1 MYLRALLLSLPALCA
16 AANAATQPVVLD
28 QGYRQMY
35 DLRFADAHETFRQ
48 YQIAH
53 PDDPM
58 GPVSDAAAY
67 LFSEFDRLHILQSE
81 FFTHDQHFITDHKL
95 TPDPEVKK
103 KFEAAIEAT
112 KTLCNRKPDDRNSRF
127 ASVLRNGLHSDYLAL
142 IEKRYGPSLA
152 EMKAGRVEAEK
163 LLATNP
169 ELYDAWLAVGIENY
183 MLSVKAAP
191 VRWLLKLGGA
201 RTDRATGLQKLQLVA
216 DKGHYL
222 QPFARLLLAVA
233 ALRDNDKGKARTL
246 LTGLVGEYPNN
257 QLFRQELARLSPV
270 VARSETK

>member
-1 MYLRALLLSLPALCA
+1 MIYRALLLSLPALCA
-16 AANAATQPVVLD
+16 AYASTGQVQLD

-48 YQIAH
+48 FRVDH

-81 FFTHDQHFITDHKL
+81 FFTHDQHFITDNKL
-95 TPDPEVKK
+95 VPDPEVKK
-103 KFEAAIEAT
+103 KFEAAIET
-112 KTLCNRKPDDRNSRF
+112 TSTLCSRKPDDLNSRF

-142 IEKRYGPSLA
+142 IEKRYGPSLS
-152 EMKAGRVEAEK
+152 EMKAGRMAAEK

-169 ELYDAWLAVGIENY
+169 EFYDAWLAVGVENY
-183 MLSVKAAP
+183 MLSIKAAP
-191 VRWLLKLGGA
+191 VRWLLRLGGA
-201 RTDRATGLQKLQLVA
+201 RTDRATGIKNLKLTA
-216 DKGHYL
+216 EKGHYL
-222 QPFARLLLAVA
+222 APFARLLLAVA
-233 ALRDNDKGKARTL
+233 ALRDNDTGTARTL
-246 LTGLVGEYPNN
+246 LTGLVGEYPHN

-270 VARSETK
+270 VARSESR

>member
-1 MYLRALLLSLPALCA
+1 MFLRAFILSLPAFCVV
-16 AANAATQPVVLD
+16 ANASTGPVLLD

-35 DLRFADAHETFRQ
+35 NLQFAEAHDTFHQ
-48 YQIAH
+48 YQRAY

-58 GPVSDAAAY
+58 GPVSDAGAY
-67 LFSEFDRLHILQSE
+67 LFGEFDRLHILQSE
-81 FFTHDQHFITDHKL
+81 FFTHDQHFMTDHKL
-95 TPDPEVKK
+95 VPDPDVKK

-112 KTLCNRKPDDRNSRF
+112 RALCNRKPNDLNSRF

-142 IEKRYGPSLA
+142 IEKRYGPSLS

-183 MLSVKAAP
+183 MLSIKAAP
-191 VRWLLKLGGA
+191 VRWFLKLGGA
-201 RTDRATGLQKLQLVA
+201 RTDRATGVEKLKLTA
-216 DKGHYL
+216 EKGHYL
-222 QPFARLLLAVA
+222 APFARLLLAVA
-233 ALRDNDKGKARTL
+233 ALRDNDNGTAKNL
-246 LTGLVGEYPNN
+246 LAGLVGEYPHN

-270 VARSETK
+270 VARSETR